1 MSKVDEIN
9 LQVNYYLKEHNGRP
23 TFKFFQETK
32 EVVSTSK
39 IIIMSMIGTTEG
51 TICGNVNEIVIKLV
65 RLRLNKLCTM
75 RVCVKRIIVDRSH
88 NFAYHLFSAIHM
100 TVQFK
105 CKP

>member
-23 TFKFFQETK
+23 TFKFFQENK

-51 TICGNVNEIVIKLV
+51 TICGNVNEIV
-65 RLRLNKLCTM
+65 
-75 RVCVKRIIVDRSH
+75 CVKRIIVDRSH
-88 NFAYHLFSAIHM
+88 DFTYHLFSAIHM